1 MEAVTEAMRTMA
13 PQEIPFRTEAV
24 FRLLKIPPATARAR
38 GWWARVEAL
47 WSRALR
53 VISPRYHYRIFPL
66 FGEGDESTCRIG
78 DVIFQGRGVAA
89 RLRHC
94 HAAAVFLITL
104 GGEID
109 TAIRALQP
117 EDSEAAYFL
126 DAVASTLLHGALQ
139 ILRDDLAEF
148 ARRHG
153 SRLTQR
159 FSPGYARWPLSEQT
173 QLFHLLE
180 DGREIGIRLT
190 EGLFMVPQKS
200 LSGIFGL
207 QHFSPTTEGSGAC
220 KKPNSMNS
228 PAR

>member
-1 MEAVTEAMRTMA
+1 MEAVTEAIRTMA
-13 PQEIPFRTEAV
+13 PQDIPFRTEAV
-24 FRLLKIPPATARAR
+24 FRLLKIPPAAARTR
-38 GWWARVEAL
+38 GWWERVEAL
-47 WSRALR
+47 RSRALR
-53 VISPRYHYRIFPL
+53 VISPRYHYRIFPVADIADDAACGV
-66 FGEGDESTCRIG
+66 GEVVFR
-78 DVIFQGRGVAA
+78 GRGVAV

-109 TAIRALQP
+109 TAVRALQP
-117 EDSEAAYFL
+117 EDPEAAYFL
-126 DAVASTLLHGALQ
+126 DAVASTLLHGALE
-139 ILRDDLAEF
+139 ILRDDLAEY
-148 ARRHG
+148 ARRSR

-159 FSPGYARWPLSEQT
+159 FSPGYARWPLGEQT

-180 DGREIGIRLT
+180 EGRKIGVRLT

-207 QHFSPTTEGSGAC
+207 QHFLPSTEGSEAC
-220 KKPNSMNS
+220 KRPSSMNS